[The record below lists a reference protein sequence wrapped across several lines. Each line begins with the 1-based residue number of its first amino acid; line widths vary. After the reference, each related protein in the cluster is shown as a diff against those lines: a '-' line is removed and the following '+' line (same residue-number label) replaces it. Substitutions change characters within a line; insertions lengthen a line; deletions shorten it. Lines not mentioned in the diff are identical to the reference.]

1 MDIKQALEHPWI
13 QKYNKSPM
21 PELRKK
27 SRENTKESNFK
38 LYAAIDEVVKDN

>member
-1 MDIKQALEHPWI
+1 MDIKQALEHPCI

-27 SRENTKESNFK
+27 SREHQGIQFQIICG
-38 LYAAIDEVVKDN
+38 Y